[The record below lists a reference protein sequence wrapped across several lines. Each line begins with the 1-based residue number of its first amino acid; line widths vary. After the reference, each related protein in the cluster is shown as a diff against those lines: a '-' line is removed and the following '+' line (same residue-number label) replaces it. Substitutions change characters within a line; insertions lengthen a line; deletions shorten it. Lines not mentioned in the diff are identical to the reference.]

1 MLIGGA
7 QKPPKKVYA
16 TQQEEMDAE
25 LEAAMAADAAAAD
38 TDTQDSPQAA
48 VGYGAS
54 PGGSP
59 KGRNGPRLELPGD
72 GGGIDFDALD
82 LAAPQDVSAGGDPQ
96 QARHTCMDQELV
108 HWTCAL
114 CAKYLT
120 LHSHWHAW
128 VLYLASQQIDAER
141 HSLFFSFLLFSF
153 LFFSF
158 HFFSFLFFFAW
169 VLDFPALFALLEHA

>member
-1 MLIGGA
+1 MLQLVHNMLIGGA

-38 TDTQDSPQAA
+38 TDTQDSTLAA

-59 KGRNGPRLELPGD
+59 KGRTGPRLELPGS

-82 LAAPQDVSAGGDPQ
+82 LAATRDVSAGGDPQ
-96 QARHTCMDQELV
+96 QASRFLPLL
-108 HWTCAL
+108 AL
-114 CAKYLT
+114 PCLALPC
-120 LHSHWHAW
+120 
-128 VLYLASQQIDAER
+128 LASSCLASSCLASSCAGMRSWCKGLCIVCNISDTA
-141 HSLFFSFLLFSF
+141 LT
-153 LFFSF
+153 
-158 HFFSFLFFFAW
+158 FACMS
-169 VLDFPALFALLEHA
+169 A

>member
-1 MLIGGA
+1 MLQLVHNTFTGGA

-38 TDTQDSPQAA
+38 TDLQDSPLAA

-82 LAAPQDVSAGGDPQ
+82 LAAPQDDSAGGDPQ
-96 QARHTCMDQELV
+96 QARRFLPC
-108 HWTCAL
+108 
-114 CAKYLT
+114 
-120 LHSHWHAW
+120 
-128 VLYLASQQIDAER
+128 LASSCLA
-141 HSLFFSFLLFSF
+141 LPCLALPLL
-153 LFFSF
+153 
-158 HFFSFLFFFAW
+158 
-169 VLDFPALFALLEHA
+169 ALPLRV